1 MLSISDEHKE
11 AIIKL
16 INSIISDN
24 PVVTNLTDRSK
35 VNQKLVKLIHFF
47 ENSINSGLFQTLF
60 QTCFKSKHKILDL
73 DSIID

>member
-16 INSIISDN
+16 INSIISDS
-24 PVVTNLTDRSK
+24 PVITNLTDRSK

-47 ENSINSGLFQTLF
+47 ENSINSGLSEVLSLY
-60 QTCFKSKHKILDL
+60 CSYV
-73 DSIID
+73 